1 VELRR
6 QIAEGIA
13 WLKANPYHPDRD
25 RRLQEVNGW
34 IDRHNRLVPILPSP
48 FPGCRLTLGGKGTPG
63 RRGPENSFHLKEYQR
78 CAL

>member
-34 IDRHNRLVPILPSP
+34 IDRHNRLVPNPSLT
-48 FPGCRLTLGGKGTPG
+48 FPRVPADFG
-63 RRGPENSFHLKEYQR
+63 R
-78 CAL
+78 